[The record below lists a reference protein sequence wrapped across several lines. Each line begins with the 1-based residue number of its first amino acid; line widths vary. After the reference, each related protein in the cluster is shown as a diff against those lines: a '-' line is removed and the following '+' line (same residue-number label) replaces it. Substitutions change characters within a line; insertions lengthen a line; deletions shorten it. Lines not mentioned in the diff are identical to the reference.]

1 MSADPTEFEIRS
13 FEEADRGAVV
23 TLWESCELIRPWNNP
38 HLDIDRKLAHS
49 GELLYVGCR
58 GASIVATVMAGYDG
72 HRGWINYLGVS
83 PFERGTGVGAAMM
96 LHAQLALR
104 ALGCP
109 KINLQVRTSNPDAV
123 EFYRTMGYAIDDVIS
138 MSVRL
143 VDDSQE
149 LARPALP

>member
-1 MSADPTEFEIRS
+1 MPADPIEFEIRS
-13 FEEADRGAVV
+13 FEEADRAAVV
-23 TLWESCELIRPWNNP
+23 TLWEICELVRPWHNP
-38 HLDIDRKLAHS
+38 DLDIDRKLAHS
-49 GELLYVGCR
+49 GDMLYVGCR

-96 LHAQLALR
+96 LHAQSALR
-104 ALGCP
+104 ELGCP
-109 KINLQVRTSNPDAV
+109 KINLQVRSSNLDAV
-123 EFYRTMGYAIDDVIS
+123 EFYRTMGYAVDDVIS